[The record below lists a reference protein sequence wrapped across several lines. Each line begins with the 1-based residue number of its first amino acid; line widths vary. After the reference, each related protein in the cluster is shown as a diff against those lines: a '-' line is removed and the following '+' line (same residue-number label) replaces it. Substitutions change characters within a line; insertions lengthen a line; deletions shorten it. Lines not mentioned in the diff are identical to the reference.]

1 MHPARTLAPLVFSL
15 VLAACGGGGG
25 GDAGGSASAG
35 GGTAPLGG
43 GSATGAGASGSTGTA
58 TAFAPL
64 AVFGPVTV
72 GQLPAAQ
79 ASARP
84 AVARLA
90 RGGLATTW
98 LEGDALRLQVVDAAG
113 APVGGPRTVAATP
126 LGRPLFDVAGL
137 AGGDIVV
144 AWAVST
150 LRAST
155 PGATTVT
162 VSQQRFAPDGT
173 PRGPVTEVDPQLYW
187 VVTDRLVVEALPDG
201 GHVVGWTAAGF
212 RTEPTR
218 AMVRRFGADGSPAG
232 ATQRVGGNGLQEGQL
247 CIAPLDGGAM
257 AVAWTR
263 EASGGSLS
271 AFTRTLEASGAP
283 AGPER
288 EVAATIG
295 ASGATGLGLTCAAAS
310 GSAYALGWRAPGQQA
325 NWALY
330 DRAGAPQ
337 TAVATSP
344 LADDFQL
351 VSLGRSGFA
360 RVTQFIDGTTR
371 TATARLSAQAFDA
384 TGAPSG
390 PAQAGLLAWTIQG
403 VDQATGG
410 STPTAPRDFGVAGGP
425 DGRLAV
431 GYHEA
436 ATAGVQVR
444 IAAR

>member
-1 MHPARTLAPLVFSL
+1 
-15 VLAACGGGGG
+15 
-25 GDAGGSASAG
+25 
-35 GGTAPLGG
+35 
-43 GSATGAGASGSTGTA
+43 
-58 TAFAPL
+58 
-64 AVFGPVTV
+64 
-72 GQLPAAQ
+72 
-79 ASARP
+79 
-84 AVARLA
+84 
-90 RGGLATTW
+90 
-98 LEGDALRLQVVDAAG
+98 
-113 APVGGPRTVAATP
+113 
-126 LGRPLFDVAGL
+126 
-137 AGGDIVV
+137 
-144 AWAVST
+144 
-150 LRAST
+150 
-155 PGATTVT
+155 
-162 VSQQRFAPDGT
+162 
-173 PRGPVTEVDPQLYW
+173 
-187 VVTDRLVVEALPDG
+187 VEALPDG

-218 AMVRRFGADGSPAG
+218 AMVRRFGADGSPVG
-232 ATQRVGGNGLQEGQL
+232 PTQRVGGNGLQEGQL
-247 CIAPLDGGAM
+247 CIAPLDGGAT

-263 EASGGSLS
+263 EASGGGLS
-271 AFTRTLEASGAP
+271 AFTRTLDASGAP

-288 EVAATIG
+288 EVAATVG
-295 ASGATGLGLTCAAAS
+295 AAGATGLGLTCAAAS
-310 GSAYALGWRAPGQQA
+310 ASAYALGWRAPGQQA

-403 VDQATGG
+403 VDQASGS